1 VLVAERPGL
10 AAAYVAC
17 NHGFPTGDMP
27 PNEAFREWLDY
38 SQSVPEL
45 PVGRIVLD
53 ACVRDGDPAVRAAYD
68 APYPDESY
76 KAGARIFPAL
86 VPIRPDDPASD
97 DVRAARR
104 VLAEWDRPFL
114 TVWGDQD
121 PITRGA
127 DEMFQGLV
135 PGAKGRPHV
144 RLAAGHNLPEDA
156 GAELG
161 RIVADFA
168 LQR

>member
-1 VLVAERPGL
+1 V
-10 AAAYVAC
+10 
-17 NHGFPTGDMP
+17 P
-27 PNEAFREWLDY
+27 PNEAFRQWLDY

-53 ACVRDGDPAVRAAYD
+53 ACVREDDHAVRAAYD

-97 DVRAARR
+97 AVRAARR

-135 PGAKGRPHV
+135 PGAKGQPHV